1 MTQRPLEIIPTSAL
15 IDQFAEICVAQDR
28 ALLHANLQKKPELIW
43 QMMAI
48 DDELRK
54 RGRDAR
60 LALRKLYDHS
70 NMQVRLQAA
79 TLTLAVAPVEASQVI
94 DAIARSGR
102 MPQAAE
108 ARGTLRELATGV
120 FKPD

>member
-1 MTQRPLEIIPTSAL
+1 VKQRPLEIVPTSAL
-15 IDQFAEICVAQDR
+15 IDQFAEVCVAQNR
-28 ALLHANLQKKPELIW
+28 ELLHARLHKKPELIW

-48 DDELRK
+48 DRELRK
-54 RGRDAR
+54 RGGDAR
-60 LALRKLYDHS
+60 LALLKLYHHP

-79 TLTLAVAPVEASQVI
+79 TLTLAVAPVEAREVI

-108 ARGTLRELATGV
+108 ARGTLRELDTGV